1 MGFMTRRNMI
11 QRAAKRAALCE
22 KKEAPKKVVKAE
34 VVEPVKPE
42 NPVKEEPKK
51 DASITKE
58 EVLSMPYFKVKS
70 VAQANGI
77 DVADKKT
84 AELRAA
90 VIESL
95 GL

>member
-11 QRAAKRAALCE
+11 QRAAKKAALCE
-22 KKEAPKKVVKAE
+22 KKEAPKKVEE
-34 VVEPVKPE
+34 VVKPVQPE
-42 NPVKEEPKK
+42 KVEPKK

-84 AELRAA
+84 AELRAE
-90 VIESL
+90 VIERL

>member
-22 KKEAPKKVVKAE
+22 KKEAPKKVVKEE
-34 VVEPVKPE
+34 VVKPIQ
-42 NPVKEEPKK
+42 PEETKK

-84 AELRAA
+84 AELRAE
-90 VIESL
+90 VIERL

>member
-11 QRAAKRAALCE
+11 QRAAKKAALCS
-22 KKEAPKKVVKAE
+22 AKKVESVKD
-34 VVEPVKPE
+34 VKPVTDSTE
-42 NPVKEEPKK
+42 
-51 DASITKE
+51 ITKE

-84 AELRAA
+84 AELRAE
-90 VIESL
+90 VIERL

>member
-22 KKEAPKKVVKAE
+22 KKEAPKKVVKEE
-34 VVEPVKPE
+34 VVKPVTA
-42 NPVKEEPKK
+42 EPKK
-51 DASITKE
+51 VAITKE

-90 VIESL
+90 VIEKL